1 MIYLDRILCLSGI
14 AAPIFLLL
22 AVLLSGFLHP
32 GYSHI
37 SQAIS
42 ELGAKGVSYKDIL
55 NYAGLIPAG
64 LLTIIFSVAMF
75 KHFIGKPA
83 LFISSCLVAL
93 MGIGRLFAGIFPC
106 DPGCIPIVSIS
117 GRLHMVCGFASLFA
131 GSIAPLIFGLG
142 LKRLDSES
150 LFYWS
155 LILGLSTVIMFF
167 LLISQLAMP
176 YFGGIQRILL
186 ILTYSWIILI
196 SIRMNTFNN

>member
-1 MIYLDRILCLSGI
+1 MIYFDRFLCLSGI
-14 AAPIFLLL
+14 AAPIFLLF

-64 LLTIIFSVAMF
+64 LLTITFSVAMF
-75 KHFIGKPA
+75 RHFIGKPA
-83 LFISSCLVAL
+83 LFISCCLVAL
-93 MGIGRLFAGIFPC
+93 MGAGRFFAGIFPC
-106 DPGCIPIVSIS
+106 DPGCLPIVSIS
-117 GRLHMVCGFASLFA
+117 GHLHMVFGIVSLFA
-131 GSIAPLIFGLG
+131 GSIAPIIFVFGI
-142 LKRLDSES
+142 KRSDSTT

-155 LILGLSTVIMFF
+155 LILGLSALIMFS
-167 LLISQLAMP
+167 LLISQLAMA
-176 YFGGIQRILL
+176 YFGGIQRVLL

-196 SIRMNTFNN
+196 SGRINTVNY